1 MSPDPIAH
9 TPRWY
14 RYFAEHAW
22 AAHLLAASTMLLF
35 ASNHVVGRAIREDIP
50 PIGLI
55 FWRCSVAVL
64 LLAPFFIPQIRTQ
77 LALILRHWKLMLLLG
92 ITQAVTGQVL
102 LYEGLHTTTAI
113 NAGLLNATLPAM
125 TIFIAWLLLRDPVR
139 KRQIVGLVIA
149 LAGVMAIV
157 ARGEL
162 AVLINL
168 RLVIGD
174 LWVQIAFFSWAIYV
188 VLVRRVPRGL
198 SPAVVFIAMTA
209 ASIAVLA
216 PLYAWETFLA
226 GRPVPLNGVTI
237 FAVLYMAIFAQILA
251 LILWNAS
258 IAHIGA
264 GAAGMYTN
272 LVPVYTALMAVTL
285 LGELFQVHHLAGTA
299 LVFLGVFL
307 ATKMSAAR
315 TNVPDQP

>member
-1 MSPDPIAH
+1 MSHDPIAH
-9 TPRWY
+9 APRWY
-14 RYFAEHAW
+14 SFFAQHAW

-35 ASNHVVGRAIREDIP
+35 ASNHVIGRAIREDIP

-64 LLAPFFIPQIRTQ
+64 LLAPFFVPQIRTE

-113 NAGLLNATLPAM
+113 NTGLLNATLPAM

-139 KRQIVGLVIA
+139 TRQIVGLVVA
-149 LAGVMAIV
+149 LVGVIAIV
-157 ARGEL
+157 ARGDM

-168 RLVIGD
+168 RFVIGD
-174 LWVQIAFFSWAIYV
+174 LWVQLAFLSWAVYI
-188 VLVRRVPRGL
+188 VLVRRVPPGL
-198 SPAVVFIAMTA
+198 SPVVVFIAMTT
-209 ASIAVLA
+209 ASVVVLA

-226 GRPVPLNGVTI
+226 GTPVSFNGVTI
-237 FAVLYMAIFAQILA
+237 SAVLYMAIFAQILA
-251 LILWNAS
+251 LVLWNAS

-264 GAAGMYTN
+264 GAAGMYSN
-272 LVPVYTALMAVTL
+272 LVPIYTVLMAVTL
-285 LGELFQVHHLAGTA
+285 LGELLQLHHMAGTA
-299 LVFLGVFL
+299 LVFLGVYL
-307 ATKMSAAR
+307 ATKIPAGGASEPR
-315 TNVPDQP
+315 QR